1 MHLPRPTGS
10 DSYSLP
16 DPSEL
21 VADETDLLSLLT
33 TTVALF
39 GLGLTSLLSLL
50 GLMAG

>member
-1 MHLPRPTGS
+1 MHLPRPTLP
-10 DSYSLP
+10 DPYSLP

-21 VADETDLLSLLT
+21 GSDETDLLSLLT

-50 GLMAG
+50 GLIAG